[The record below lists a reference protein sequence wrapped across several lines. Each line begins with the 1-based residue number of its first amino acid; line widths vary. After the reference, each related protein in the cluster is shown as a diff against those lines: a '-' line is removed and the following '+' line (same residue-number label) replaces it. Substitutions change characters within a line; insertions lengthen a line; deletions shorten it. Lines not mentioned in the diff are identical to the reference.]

1 MTTNTVIVYSNSP
14 DGADVNVCNIVKK
27 MSQKELNDFVA
38 ESFGDKFGVTITIAA
53 ALPTPPAELLGAMKL
68 DVDNKKLIFD
78 MDKAKNIWK
87 DEWRAARTPLLAKL
101 DIEYM
106 QAFEKA
112 DTSKMKQVADKKQ
125 ALRDVTKIDIVAS
138 TPTDVLCAWP
148 AILNSDS

>member
-1 MTTNTVIVYSNSP
+1 MTNTVIVYSNSP
-14 DGADVNVCNIVKK
+14 DGADVNVCNIVNK

-38 ESFGDKFGVTITIAA
+38 ENFADKFGVTITIAA

-78 MDKAKNIWK
+78 MDKAKSIWK
-87 DEWRAARTPLLAKL
+87 DKWRDARTPLLAKL

-106 QAFEKA
+106 QAFEKS

-125 ALRDVTKIDIVAS
+125 ALRDVTTTDIVAA

-148 AILNSDS
+148 AILNSNS